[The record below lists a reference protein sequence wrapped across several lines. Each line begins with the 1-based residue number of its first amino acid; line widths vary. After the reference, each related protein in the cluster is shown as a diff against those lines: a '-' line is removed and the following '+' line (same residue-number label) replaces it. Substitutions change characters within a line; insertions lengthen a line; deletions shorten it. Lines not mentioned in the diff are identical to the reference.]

1 MAFTPRTWVVGETV
15 TAALMNQEVR
25 DGFTA
30 TYQET
35 MAWTPL
41 SSLGSFATNFSAG
54 TRVPRMHKFRLGGIE
69 VWEFDGT
76 INTSSFPANADH
88 TMFTLTAGH
97 RVASERVFPTGA
109 AQSGRYAV
117 RLSFTSAGLI
127 VGSVPTAAGG
137 TTSIIWLDGVSITEP
152 LRT

>member
-15 TAALMNQEVR
+15 TAALMNQEIR
-25 DGFTA
+25 DGFTS

-54 TRVPRMHKFRLGGIE
+54 TRTPRMHKYLLGGIE

-76 INTSSFPANADH
+76 FNASSFAANTTH
-88 TMFTLTAGH
+88 TMFTLTASH
-97 RVASERVFPTGA
+97 RVAAERQFATGA
-109 AQSGRYAV
+109 AQSGHYPV
-117 RLSFTSAGLI
+117 RLGFTSAGLI
-127 VGSVPTAAGG
+127 QGSVPTAAGS
-137 TTSIIWLDGVSITEP
+137 TTSIVWLDGVRITEP

>member
-15 TAALMNQEVR
+15 TAALMNQEIR

-30 TYQET
+30 TYEET
-35 MAWTPL
+35 MAWTAL

-54 TRVPRMHKFRLGGIE
+54 TRTPRMHKFTLGGIT

-76 INTSSFPANADH
+76 IAASAFAANVSH
-88 TMFTLTAGH
+88 TMFTLTASH
-97 RVASERVFPTGA
+97 RVASERQYATGG
-109 AQSGRYAV
+109 AQSLHYPV
-117 RLSFTSAGLI
+117 RLGFTTGGLI
-127 VGSVPTAAGG
+127 QGSVPTAAGSG
-137 TTSIIWLDGVSITEP
+137 TSSVWLDGVRITDP

>member
-15 TAALMNQEVR
+15 TAALMNQEIR
-25 DGFTA
+25 DGITS

-35 MAWTPL
+35 MAWTAL

-54 TRVPRMHKFRLGGIE
+54 TRVPRMHKYLLGDLE

-76 INTSSFPANADH
+76 IAASAFAANVSI
-88 TMFTLTAGH
+88 TMFTLTASH
-97 RVASERVFPTGA
+97 RVASERQFATGGA
-109 AQSGRYAV
+109 SSLHYPV
-117 RLSFTSAGLI
+117 RLGFTSAGVI
-127 VGSVPTAAGG
+127 QGSVPTAAGTG
-137 TTSIIWLDGVSITEP
+137 TSTIWLDGVRITEP